1 MKKNLKKLIV
11 AAMSASLL
19 MACGSNVKSEETK
32 EDVQESV
39 VQDSVE
45 ADKAG
50 MSVDMN
56 SNMPLLPGAENG
68 NVKSITDDTIRIERI
83 SYLTNEVE
91 SSEESKEGDEVESSE
106 ESKEGDEVADEVD
119 LLLDASA
126 IKFVDIT
133 TGLVSDAPKEGDE
146 IYAWV
151 APEYMTSM
159 PPQVNSYVVLTNV
172 TDDLHMPMYTDSIEG
187 IEESDGRIELMDTL
201 NNAKWSVDKNVK
213 PILSSTGEEVEFS
226 DIKKGDKVLVWSENF
241 MLTVGS
247 KDTPKIQTNRVVIL
261 K

>member
-91 SSEESKEGDEVESSE
+91 SSEESKEGDEV
-106 ESKEGDEVADEVD
+106 ADEVD

-126 IKFVDIT
+126 INFVDIT
-133 TGLVSDAPKEGDE
+133 TGLVSDAPKEGDN

>member
-91 SSEESKEGDEVESSE
+91 SSEESKEGDEV
-106 ESKEGDEVADEVD
+106 ADEVD

-133 TGLVSDAPKEGDE
+133 TGLVSDAPKEGDN

-172 TDDLHMPMYTDSIEG
+172 TDDLHMPMYTDSIE
-187 IEESDGRIELMDTL
+187 DGRIELMDTL

>member
-91 SSEESKEGDEVESSE
+91 SSEESKEGDEV
-106 ESKEGDEVADEVD
+106 ADEVD

-126 IKFVDIT
+126 INFVDIT

>member
-83 SYLTNEVE
+83 SYLTN
-91 SSEESKEGDEVESSE
+91 EVESSE

-247 KDTPKIQTNRVVIL
+247 KETPKIQTNRVVIL

>member
-1 MKKNLKKLIV
+1 MKKNLKKIIV

-91 SSEESKEGDEVESSE
+91 SSEESKEGDEV
-106 ESKEGDEVADEVD
+106 ADEVD

-133 TGLVSDAPKEGDE
+133 TGLVSDAPKEGDN

-151 APEYMTSM
+151 TPEYMTSM

>member
-91 SSEESKEGDEVESSE
+91 SSEESKEGDEV
-106 ESKEGDEVADEVD
+106 ADEVD

-133 TGLVSDAPKEGDE
+133 TGLVSDAPKEGDN

-247 KDTPKIQTNRVVIL
+247 KETPKIQTNRVVIL

>member
-32 EDVQESV
+32 EDVQDSV

-91 SSEESKEGDEVESSE
+91 SSEESKEGDEV
-106 ESKEGDEVADEVD
+106 ADEVD

-133 TGLVSDAPKEGDE
+133 TGLVSDAPKEGDN

>member
-91 SSEESKEGDEVESSE
+91 SSEESKEGDEV
-106 ESKEGDEVADEVD
+106 ADEVD

-187 IEESDGRIELMDTL
+187 VEESDGRIELMDTL

>member
-91 SSEESKEGDEVESSE
+91 SSEESKEGDEV
-106 ESKEGDEVADEVD
+106 D

-133 TGLVSDAPKEGDE
+133 TGLVSDAPKEGDN

>member
-83 SYLTNEVE
+83 SYLTN
-91 SSEESKEGDEVESSE
+91 EVESSE

>member
-19 MACGSNVKSEETK
+19 MACGSNAKSEETK

-83 SYLTNEVE
+83 SYLTN
-91 SSEESKEGDEVESSE
+91 EVESSE

>member
-1 MKKNLKKLIV
+1 
-11 AAMSASLL
+11 MSASLL

-83 SYLTNEVE
+83 SYLTN
-91 SSEESKEGDEVESSE
+91 EVESSE

>member
-91 SSEESKEGDEVESSE
+91 SSEESKEGDEV
-106 ESKEGDEVADEVD
+106 ADEVD

-133 TGLVSDAPKEGDE
+133 TGLVSDAPKEGDN

-247 KDTPKIQTNRVVIL
+247 KDTPKIKTNRVVIL

>member
-91 SSEESKEGDEVESSE
+91 SSEESKEGDEV
-106 ESKEGDEVADEVD
+106 ADEVD

-133 TGLVSDAPKEGDE
+133 TGLVSDAPKEGDN